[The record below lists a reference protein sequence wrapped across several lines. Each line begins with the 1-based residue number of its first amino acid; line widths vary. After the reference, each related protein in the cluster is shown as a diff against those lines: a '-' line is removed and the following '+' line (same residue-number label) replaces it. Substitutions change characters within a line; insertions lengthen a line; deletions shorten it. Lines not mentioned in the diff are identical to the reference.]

1 MAVSEFV
8 VKLGVDSSA
17 LNKAAKAADS
27 VLGKLGSSR
36 VKIAVDDSQVDS
48 AKEKVDGLS
57 GTERV
62 VLDVDTK
69 GANSA
74 VDGFGSKVGGL
85 SSIVGGALG
94 GAAFAG
100 ISKLTTNL
108 FEGAIAGDKLGD
120 SLELAFSQA
129 GVQDVQGAVE
139 QTTKANLELANS
151 LGQDVKRVDE
161 LSAAS
166 AGLAGASGK
175 LNTDLTKAALGIEN
189 LSGGAVKG
197 EAVIKALSRGLADPE
212 GAAAIDALAK
222 KYPQLADTLRSNI
235 SPQEKVIALNKE
247 LGTTFETLEEQAK
260 GPDAVIQQLKN
271 NLARGFEQAGVA
283 IMDALGPAISEIS
296 NAITPLIQQIGP
308 VIGKL
313 VETIGPVLGTL
324 GTTLAK
330 TFESLA
336 PVLLQLFDAIGPV
349 IAQLTGTVGT
359 LVQRLVTGLAPTLG
373 LIANVAGVLLK
384 AIAPIIDALGDA
396 LGPIIDTV
404 VASVGDLAKSLGP
417 LVVTLVTALAP
428 VIELLARLLGV
439 GINIALKLVTGLITG
454 IVSVISGFVQG
465 ITSIVGAV
473 SKWVNSFGLLR
484 DIFGVVKK
492 AFADFINILPDF
504 VKEALGFK
512 QAESDVKAVGNA
524 AGKAGGE
531 IKSTTNETKDLNKE
545 LDKTGNKDKPIG
557 KVKTAF
563 EKAREA
569 IDKLRKAQAQ
579 QLDLQQEVID
589 RQIESGKLT
598 KEQGALQIQELQEG
612 NTKQVLALAQKQF
625 AAQVDEDG
633 FAIQTKFKGPDAEEA
648 ESVYNALAISVS
660 KGERQIAALQ
670 GAEQQ
675 KRLQGS
681 LDIEKR
687 NNDARIAINQLY
699 IKRLERD
706 VAASNFQD
714 VEKLVAANL
723 EGIRVQTDVAVD
735 AIVQATPEYV
745 DAAAK
750 IGDKLAKN
758 LINADEAK
766 KQLADLRTTIFE
778 SLTASEGAN
787 VLGEQIRAILD
798 DAQGQAADIARG
810 IQDAAADAQVG
821 TIRSDTVRAIE
832 EQVRGLEKQRDLL
845 LRNTALTEV
854 QRKQIEQGY
863 GQAIDKVRKG
873 SFNLFQSSVDVLA
886 QSLSD
891 IQVNLESDEAQQQ
904 LEDLAKANDDLIA
917 SFERGEI
924 TYQDALAG
932 LQQATEGQVG
942 LLSKL
947 GDAAGQALSQVL
959 TNYSASF
966 KTGAEET
973 IATVAQL
980 QQDVNKIRKDT
991 TITDESERAKQIARV
1006 NEEIAT
1012 SQVKAIEQ
1020 LGAAGA
1026 AEFAAL
1032 VVSGENVGDSLK
1044 KVAGDLAKSLLALYT
1059 PGIVALFSQIIPP
1072 PFGQIAGFAAVAS
1085 LQALLSTALASF
1097 ADGGYTGDGGK
1108 YQTAGIVHAG
1118 EFVAPQTMT
1127 RKHRGLLEHLY
1138 ANKPL
1143 ESFPSIQKM
1152 LDANRITVANEM
1164 RNGIYA
1170 PSSSQAMQVGVDLS
1184 PMVSELRAMRSQLE
1198 AMETLQKTST
1208 DVVVSADKDAVI
1220 RDIRKANFRKTRR

>member
-108 FEGAIAGDKLGD
+108 FEGAIAGDELGD

-129 GVQDVQGAVE
+129 GVQDVQAAVE

-161 LSAAS
+161 LSAAA

-175 LNTDLTKAALGIEN
+175 LNTDLTKTALGIEN

-235 SPQEKVIALNKE
+235 DPQEKVIALNKE
-247 LGTTFETLEEQAK
+247 LGTTFETLEAQAQ

-271 NLARGFEQAGVA
+271 NLARGFEEAGVA

-296 NAITPLIQQIGP
+296 AAITPLIQQIGP

-439 GINIALKLVTGLITG
+439 GINIALKVVTGLITG

-465 ITSIVGAV
+465 VVNIVSAV
-473 SKWVNSFGLLR
+473 SKWINSFGLLQ

-492 AFADFINILPDF
+492 AFADFVSILPDF
-504 VKEALGFK
+504 IKEALGFK
-512 QAESDVKAVGNA
+512 QAASDVKAVGDA
-524 AGKAGGE
+524 AGEAGGE

-545 LDKTGNKDKPIG
+545 LNKTGAAGAKSAGKVVSEFE
-557 KVKTAF
+557 KVKTA
-563 EKAREA
+563 
-569 IDKLRKAQAQ
+569 IDDVRKAQAA
-579 QLDLQQEVID
+579 QLVIQQELID
-589 RQIESGKLT
+589 RQVASGKLT
-598 KEQGALQIQELQEG
+598 KEQGEIAIKQITAQNAQ
-612 NTKQVLALAQKQF
+612 QVLDAARVLLKAQTD
-625 AAQVDEDG
+625 AEG
-633 FAIQTKFKGPDAEEA
+633 FAIETKINGPDAKAANEFYNDLVILLGRAQRALPPIQPQVVIPSAEA
-648 ESVYNALAISVS
+648 RLR
-660 KGERQIAALQ
+660 GLQ
-670 GAEQQ
+670 GELARTQQFLQKIELPKDEIDLLDESLGMLVAGLGSIEINLDTEDAQQ
-675 KRLQGS
+675 K
-681 LDIEKR
+681 LDELR
-687 NNDARIAINQLY
+687 
-699 IKRLERD
+699 E
-706 VAASNFQD
+706 
-714 VEKLVAANL
+714 AN
-723 EGIRVQTDVAVD
+723 EG
-735 AIVQATPEYV
+735 
-745 DAAAK
+745 
-750 IGDKLAKN
+750 
-758 LINADEAK
+758 
-766 KQLADLRTTIFE
+766 
-778 SLTASEGAN
+778 
-787 VLGEQIRAILD
+787 
-798 DAQGQAADIARG
+798 
-810 IQDAAADAQVG
+810 
-821 TIRSDTVRAIE
+821 
-832 EQVRGLEKQRDLL
+832 
-845 LRNTALTEV
+845 
-854 QRKQIEQGY
+854 
-863 GQAIDKVRKG
+863 
-873 SFNLFQSSVDVLA
+873 VLA
-886 QSLSD
+886 
-891 IQVNLESDEAQQQ
+891 
-904 LEDLAKANDDLIA
+904 
-917 SFERGEI
+917 SFRAGE
-924 TYQDALAG
+924 TSYQDAVNGLATG
-932 LQQATEGQVG
+932 VEDAFSFLSNLGEASKQAFSSLFTSLADGQR
-942 LLSKL
+942 K
-947 GDAAGQALSQVL
+947 AADES
-959 TNYSASF
+959 
-966 KTGAEET
+966 
-973 IATVAQL
+973 IAKEQEYAK
-980 QQDVNKIRKDT
+980 KIQEITDST
-991 TITDESERAKQIARV
+991 TIDATAKASLIKQEEEKAAKQRLKTVENLA
-1006 NEEIAT
+1006 
-1012 SQVKAIEQ
+1012 S
-1020 LGAAGA
+1020 AGA
-1026 AEFAAL
+1026 AELVGLIAA
-1032 VVSGENVGDSLK
+1032 GENVGAALK
-1044 KVAGDLAKSLLALYT
+1044 KVAGDLAVSLVDLYT
-1059 PGIVALFSQIIPP
+1059 PQVVMLFSSIIPP
-1072 PFGQIAGFAAVAS
+1072 PFGQIAGLAAVAG
-1085 LQALLSTALASF
+1085 LKALLSAALNSF

-1220 RDIRKANFRKTRR
+1220 RQIKKANFRNTRR